1 MEWLLLPTYLR
12 GAMTRTAT
20 VLLALALAGPAAAQG
35 TTPAAVPPEEIG
47 PWRLSCVADRM
58 TDRAECLLR
67 HREPVERAQGATG
80 SSLVLEVQDRGGRL
94 VPVVVARDL
103 SLDGAQRG
111 LLALTG
117 TAQLR
122 FPPNRYFELPCGLEG
137 RSLVC
142 VPKPEDAARAAEEL
156 PNAATALVRMVGLG
170 AGGAGTEPVEL
181 RLDRTRD
188 ALARYRARVPEG
200 SAASTAAPRDGLT
213 LPQLL
218 DRVQRLF
225 GN

>member
-1 MEWLLLPTYLR
+1 MMPR
-12 GAMTRTAT
+12 AN
-20 VLLALALAGPAAAQG
+20 ALAALAVACFAGAASAQT

-47 PWRLSCVADRM
+47 SWRLSCVADRM
-58 TDRAECLLR
+58 TDRADCQLR
-67 HREPVERAQGATG
+67 HRTPVEAAQGAAG
-80 SSLVLEVQDRGGRL
+80 SSLLLEVQDRGNRL

-103 SLDGAQRG
+103 TLEGAGRG

-122 FPPNRYFELPCGLEG
+122 FPPNRFFEFPCSLEG

-142 VPKPEDAARAAEEL
+142 TPKAEDIARAAEEL
-156 PNAATALVRMVGLG
+156 PAAASVLVRMVGY
-170 AGGAGTEPVEL
+170 GTGSGSNEPVEL
-181 RLDRTRD
+181 RLERTPE

-200 SAASTAAPRDGLT
+200 SAPAPAASSGLS
-213 LPQLL
+213 LPEMMLRL
-218 DRVQRLF
+218 QRLF

>member
-1 MEWLLLPTYLR
+1 MTKRANALAAL
-12 GAMTRTAT
+12 AMTC
-20 VLLALALAGPAAAQG
+20 LAGAATAQ
-35 TTPAAVPPEEIG
+35 TTTHAGVPPEEIG
-47 PWRLSCVADRM
+47 SWRLSCVADRM
-58 TDRAECLLR
+58 TDRADCQLR
-67 HREPVERAQGATG
+67 HRDPVERAQGPAG
-80 SSLVLEVQDRGGRL
+80 SSLLLEVQDRGGKL

-103 SLDGAQRG
+103 TLEGAQRG

-122 FPPNRYFELPCGLEG
+122 FPPNRLYEMPCTLEG

-142 VPKPEDAARAAEEL
+142 APKPEDVARAAEEL
-156 PNAATALVRMVGLG
+156 PTAPTALVRMVGFG
-170 AGGAGTEPVEL
+170 AGSDRAEPVEL

-200 SAASTAAPRDGLT
+200 SVPPPAAAPGLSMQDMM
-213 LPQLL
+213 LRL
-218 DRVQRLF
+218 QRLF